1 LDGNKLLDYFTDA
14 FCRYIKTNPGS
25 LGNLVESVYKRFE
38 KFFSNNLV
46 PHMKDLL
53 EPLAIESQNILRD
66 RLIKYARDKEDIFS
80 YFKIGDEELAGV
92 TVDQYKKLPDKKKEE
107 LKKKM
112 NDAFGRK
119 INDALDRIAKGKPSM
134 GNVAKKNDS
143 CGTKKETPEDKLANK
158 LKDVVNKGFAEI
170 KSLDL
175 NRNLAVTNAVN
186 QIKKIEQNIGKSYGN
201 NAGGGGVVGFYPMPR
216 GSKTAHIGGNKTKIM
231 KHIMKRNKTL
241 KNKLKL

>member
-1 LDGNKLLDYFTDA
+1 
-14 FCRYIKTNPGS
+14 
-25 LGNLVESVYKRFE
+25 
-38 KFFSNNLV
+38 
-46 PHMKDLL
+46 
-53 EPLAIESQNILRD
+53 
-66 RLIKYARDKEDIFS
+66 
-80 YFKIGDEELAGV
+80 
-92 TVDQYKKLPDKKKEE
+92 
-107 LKKKM
+107 M

-170 KSLDL
+170 TSLDL
-175 NRNLAVTNAVN
+175 NSKHAVN
-186 QIKKIEQNIGKSYGN
+186 QIKKIEQKIEQNIGISYGN
-201 NAGGGGVVGFYPMPR
+201 NVAGGGGGGGGFYPMPR